1 MFVIFISKS
10 EHKRGEEFQW
20 KCRGVAEGFIRER
33 EENRCGSMFE
43 GDFFERIRKMVEEME
58 RKTEERALEVREAG
72 KGAQV
77 KVRRRTPLETD
88 REVKETLETEYVY
101 VERPWEVLFCMRVPG
116 VNREGVEVRR
126 RGRAMEIVA
135 RREDGRA
142 YFGTFELPPKAVPEE
157 RVLKLRGGFLL
168 LIVPKRRR
176 S

>member
-1 MFVIFISKS
+1 
-10 EHKRGEEFQW
+10 
-20 KCRGVAEGFIRER
+20 
-33 EENRCGSMFE
+33 MFE
-43 GDFFERIRKMVEEME
+43 GDFFEKIRKMVEEME
-58 RKTEERALEVREAG
+58 KKTEERVLMEVREAS

-77 KVRRRTPLETD
+77 KVRRKTPLEAD
-88 REVKETLETEYVY
+88 REVKETLETEYMY

-116 VNREGVEVRR
+116 VSREGVEIRR
-126 RGRAMEIVA
+126 RGRAIEIVA

-168 LIVPKRRR
+168 LVVPKRRR